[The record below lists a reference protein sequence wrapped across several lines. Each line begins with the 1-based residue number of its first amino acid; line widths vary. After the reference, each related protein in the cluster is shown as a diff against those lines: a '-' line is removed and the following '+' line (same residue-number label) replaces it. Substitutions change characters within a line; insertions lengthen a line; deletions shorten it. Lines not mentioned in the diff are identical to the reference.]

1 MTQPK
6 YIATELN
13 DNDSVIA
20 AGDSWSD
27 LAVATAE
34 QIAESGAPRG
44 FEIYATSDGR
54 LVATFASV
62 EEVLI

>member
-20 AGDSWSD
+20 SGNSWND
-27 LAVATAE
+27 LAVAAAE
-34 QIAESGAPRG
+34 LIIESGSPRG
-44 FEIYATSDGR
+44 FEIYAIADGR